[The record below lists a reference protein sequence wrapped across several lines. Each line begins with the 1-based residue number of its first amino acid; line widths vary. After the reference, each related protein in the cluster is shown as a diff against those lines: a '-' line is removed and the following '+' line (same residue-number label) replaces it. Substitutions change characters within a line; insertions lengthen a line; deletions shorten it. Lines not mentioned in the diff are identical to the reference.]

1 MRKILCTLLSILTLL
16 ACAAPAAWGASAP
29 SVTYRSGGG
38 GASLSV
44 SGVNGGVYG
53 AQLTVTIPGSCPN
66 PSFTPAGKEVYSP
79 SCTVVESGGS
89 TEITIY
95 LTSDT
100 PMNSGS
106 ALSLGTLNL
115 GGASLPASGELK
127 LLDRGLNVSIDA
139 TVTLRP
145 ASSGGSS
152 GSSGGSSGSNG
163 SRPSG
168 GKDDKD
174 DKDDTGSKPEEKP
187 DYTDVVLPFSDA
199 NRGDWYYTAVQF
211 VYANRMMSGTA
222 GDSFSPNTPTTRG
235 MIVTILHRL
244 EGSPAGGGKIFP
256 DVNQSLYYA
265 APIAWASAQGLV
277 NGYDNG
283 SFGPEDAITRQ
294 QLAAILYRYAESK
307 GYDTSA
313 RGSLDGFRD
322 AATVNAYAVEPI
334 RWAVGTGLISGMDDG
349 TISPT
354 GRATRAQVATI
365 LMRFCENVAKD

>member
-1 MRKILCTLLSILTLL
+1 MRRTFCTLLSILTVLS
-16 ACAAPAAWGASAP
+16 CAAPAAWGASAP
-29 SVTYRSGGG
+29 SVTYRNGSGG
-38 GASLSV
+38 AILSV

-53 AQLTVTIPGSCPN
+53 AQLTITVPGSCPN
-66 PSFTPAGKEVYSP
+66 PSFTPAGKDVYSP
-79 SCTVVESGGS
+79 GCTVEKIGGS
-89 TEITIY
+89 TKITIY
-95 LTSDT
+95 LTADN
-100 PMNSGS
+100 PMNSGAS
-106 ALSLGTLNL
+106 LSLGTLNL
-115 GGASLPASGELK
+115 GGVSLPSSGELK
-127 LLDRGLNVSIDA
+127 LLDRGLNASTDA
-139 TVTLRP
+139 TVSLRP
-145 ASSGGSS
+145 VSTGGSS
-152 GSSGGSSGSNG
+152 GSGG

-174 DKDDTGSKPEEKP
+174 DKDDTNSKPEEKP

-199 NRGDWYYTAVQF
+199 SRGDWYYTAVQF
-211 VYANRMMSGTA
+211 VYANHMMSGTA

-244 EGSPAGGGKIFP
+244 EGSPTGGSKVFP
-256 DVNQSLYYA
+256 DVDQSLYYA
-265 APIAWASAQGLV
+265 APIAWASSQGLV
-277 NGYDNG
+277 NGYDTG
-283 SFGPEDAITRQ
+283 GFGPEDAITRQ